1 MLLSNANFKEVGLP
15 LSGVFKGAYYDFI
28 PNWYTVVGYY
38 ISSTMV
44 FNAYY
49 PFIEW
54 GLAYGMPWAFRLMD
68 RSFSSDT
75 YKTKLT
81 SMQMYVDMYSGPKYF
96 IHFKYSSMLNVLFV
110 TMLYGVGIPI
120 LFPIAAI
127 TYFIYYS
134 LERLCVAYFF

>member
-1 MLLSNANFKEVGLP
+1 M
-15 LSGVFKGAYYDFI
+15 
-28 PNWYTVVGYY
+28 
-38 ISSTMV
+38 SSTMI

-54 GLAYGMPWAFRLMD
+54 GLAWGMPFAFRLLD
-68 RSFSSDT
+68 NSFSCDS

-81 SMQMYVDMYSGPKYF
+81 SMQMYVDLYSGPAYF

-134 LERLCVAYFF
+134 LERLCVAYFFQMPPTFDDKMTKNAVKIMRWAAVMHLFFGYWMLSNK